1 LLKKDDLLRLR
12 LSVAKELGYTLL
24 ELNKKIT
31 LSELFLWSGYFE
43 LLNEKQENDMR
54 RAKYR

>member
-1 LLKKDDLLRLR
+1 MLKKDDLLRLR

-24 ELNKKIT
+24 ELNQKIT

-43 LLNEKQENDMR
+43 LLNEKQEKDMR